1 MHYDR
6 PPPHPIDILKL
17 KHVQTKNRNLTGGK
31 MKLRYA
37 SVSMAISLLAI
48 FSGMRMKPD
57 DQKKIEIPKES
68 QKCIECHS
76 ANNIADGAIRDWKLS
91 KHAENGIAC
100 ADCHIPTTGVSKEI
114 VDEPTKCDDKS
125 VRRKVSAKQCAMCHD
140 KQYEQF
146 AQSKHALAWVAMN
159 AMPTTAIQP
168 HAIIEGEKG
177 CGGCHRVGRD
187 DGRCD
192 VCHTR
197 HLFSAAEARHPE
209 ACQTCHMG
217 FDHPQW
223 EMYSTSKHGTIYE
236 IEGKN
241 WNFNQTLSEM
251 YRKTTQASDTTARAP
266 VCQTCHMPNGDH
278 GVKTAWG
285 FLAVRLPES
294 DKEWLGYRM
303 TILKGLGV
311 LDENGKPTERLKVVE
326 AGQVARLNEKEW
338 NDRREAMVQVCE
350 KCHSESFA
358 RQNLAQ
364 ADSVIKASDK
374 LVAEAVQVVDSLYQ
388 EGILKK
394 PKDQPFSVDM
404 LRFYESPSPIEQKLY
419 TMFLEHRMRAF
430 QGAFHM
436 NPDYMHWYGWAELK
450 RDLVEI
456 KAEAAQ
462 LRRERNPEVKK
473 KG

>member
-1 MHYDR
+1 M
-6 PPPHPIDILKL
+6 
-17 KHVQTKNRNLTGGK
+17 N
-31 MKLRYA
+31 M
-37 SVSMAISLLAI
+37 
-48 FSGMRMKPD
+48 
-57 DQKKIEIPKES
+57 KKISMLLLIPPLFFMADGFKTLPTGQDKVQVPEDS
-68 QKCIECHS
+68 KKCIECHS
-76 ANNIADGAIRDWKLS
+76 QRNIADGAVRDWKLS
-91 KHAENGIAC
+91 RHAQEGIAC
-100 ADCHIPTTGVSKEI
+100 ADCHIPAAGVSKEI
-114 VDEPTKCDDKS
+114 TDEPTKCDDKN
-125 VRRKVSAKQCAMCHD
+125 VRRKVSAKQCATCHD
-140 KQYEQF
+140 EQYQQF
-146 AQSKHALAWVAMN
+146 SHSKHALAWVAMD
-159 AMPTTAIQP
+159 AMPTTDIQP

-236 IEGKN
+236 IQGKN
-241 WNFNQTLSEM
+241 WNFNEPLSQM
-251 YRKTTQASDTTARAP
+251 YKKTTDVSDTTARAP

-294 DKEWLGYRM
+294 DKEWLNYRL

-311 LDENGKPTERLKVVE
+311 LDEKGNPTERLKVVE
-326 AGQVARLNEKEW
+326 AGQVARLTEQEW
-338 NDRREAMVQVCE
+338 NERRNTMIEVCT
-350 KCHSESFA
+350 KCHSESYA
-358 RQNLAQ
+358 KQNLAQ
-364 ADSVIKASDK
+364 ADSVIKQSDK
-374 LVAEAVQVVDSLYQ
+374 LVAEAVLVVDSLYQ
-388 EGILKK
+388 EGILSK
-394 PKDQPFSVDM
+394 PKDQPFNVDM
-404 LRFYESPSPIEQKLY
+404 LRFYESRTPIEQKLY
-419 TMFLEHRMRAF
+419 TMFLEHRMRSF

-456 KAEAAQ
+456 KSEAAQ
-462 LRRERNPEVKK
+462 LRREHLATLKK
-473 KG
+473 TK